1 MSISLEHA
9 GAILT
14 IDLDAI
20 CANYRLLRSRFGG
33 AEVACVVKADA
44 YGLGADRIAPA
55 LARAGCGT
63 FYVALVDE
71 AIRLRGGLGEAA
83 IHVLGGI
90 LPGTLDAFAE
100 YRLMPTLN
108 SLADVEAWAAVAAGP
123 HEASAADLHID
134 TGMNRLGLPGGEFD
148 LLCREPDRLGATN
161 VATVMSHLACAE
173 EAEHPLN
180 RRQLEDFTAARA
192 ALAGAG
198 VGAGAQASL
207 VNSSGIFLRPEFHF
221 DVARP
226 GIALYGGNPTPGK
239 PNPMAQVVLLQGKIL
254 QVRDVDTPQ
263 TVGYGATHRITRRGK
278 IATVALGYADGF
290 LRSSSN
296 TGSGYIGDIRVPI
309 VGRVSMD
316 LITFDVS
323 AVPDHLIHPG
333 ALIDMIG
340 PENPIDRVAADA
352 GTIGYEILTSL
363 GARYHRVY
371 AGTGGS

>member
-1 MSISLEHA
+1 MSTSLELA

-20 CANYRLLRSRFGG
+20 CANYRLLSDRFQG
-33 AEVACVVKADA
+33 AECAAVVKADA

-63 FYVALVDE
+63 FYVALIDE
-71 AIRLRGGLGEAA
+71 GIRLRRVLDQAH

-90 LPGTLDAFAE
+90 LPESVDAFAE
-100 YRLMPTLN
+100 YRLVPTLN
-108 SLADVEAWAAVAAGP
+108 SLADVEAWSGGTAGP
-123 HEASAADLHID
+123 HEAPAADLHID
-134 TGMNRLGLPGGEFD
+134 TGMNRLGLPSDELD
-148 LLCREPDRLGATN
+148 LLSLEPERLGTTSL
-161 VATVMSHLACAE
+161 ATVMSHLACADE
-173 EAEHPLN
+173 PEHPLN

-198 VGAGAQASL
+198 VGAGAAASL
-207 VNSSGIFLRPEFHF
+207 VNSSGLFLGPEFHF

-226 GIALYGGNPTPGK
+226 GVALYGGNPLPGK
-239 PNPMAQVVLLQGKIL
+239 PNPMAQVIRLQGKIL

-263 TVGYGATHRITRRGK
+263 TVCYGATHRITRRGK
-278 IATVALGYADGF
+278 IATVALGYADGY

-316 LITFDVS
+316 LITIDVS

-333 ALIDMIG
+333 ALVDMMG
-340 PENPIDRVAADA
+340 PSNPIDRVAADA
-352 GTIGYEILTSL
+352 GTIGYEILCAL

-371 AGTGGS
+371 AGDVP

>member
-1 MSISLEHA
+1 MSTSLEHA

-20 CANYRLLRSRFGG
+20 CANYRLLRERFGG
-33 AEVACVVKADA
+33 AEVAAVVKADA
-44 YGLGADRIAPA
+44 YGLGADRVAPA

-71 AIRLRGGLGEAA
+71 GIRLRGVLGNAG
-83 IHVLGGI
+83 IHVLGPI
-90 LPGTLDAFAE
+90 FPQSLDACAE
-100 YRLMPTLN
+100 YRLVPALN
-108 SLADVEAWAAVAAGP
+108 SLADVEALAGAAAGP
-123 HEASAADLHID
+123 RAAPAADLHID
-134 TGMNRLGLPGGEFD
+134 TGMNRLGLARDELD

-161 VATVMSHLACAE
+161 VATVMSHLACADE
-173 EAEHPLN
+173 PAHPLN

-198 VGAGAQASL
+198 VGAGARASL
-207 VNSSGIFLRPEFHF
+207 VNSSGVFLGPEFHV

-226 GIALYGGNPTPGK
+226 GIALYGGNPLPGK
-239 PNPMAQVVLLQGKIL
+239 PNPMAQVVRLQGKIL

-263 TVGYGATHRITRRGK
+263 TVGYGATHRITRRGR
-278 IATVALGYADGF
+278 IATVALGYADGY

-316 LITFDVS
+316 LITIDVS
-323 AVPDHLIHPG
+323 GVPEHLVHPG
-333 ALIDMIG
+333 ALIDMMG

-371 AGTGGS
+371 AGDGGG